1 MKSERFGVRQC
12 VNVVFR
18 AKKSGKLGTMSYVK
32 NQPVLYIDSATTSTL
47 EQAASTSYA
56 QGGRGNSR
64 LIAWEGDKTGGFSDS
79 NKLERGSFLL
89 EFILSITFFI
99 FKIVFISKLK
109 LLLLF

>member
-64 LIAWEGDKTGGFSDS
+64 LIAWEGDKTVTFTYW
-79 NKLERGSFLL
+79 SFYSFWCASYSQRCNRRCK
-89 EFILSITFFI
+89 EC
-99 FKIVFISKLK
+99 
-109 LLLLF
+109 